1 MLDPYVWLSAG
12 LFKNEYSK
20 VSGARQATTTGVDR
34 KLRIVPGFVVELV
47 RITIDNTEE
56 GEECRLLM

>member
-12 LFKNEYSK
+12 LFKNEYIK

-34 KLRIVPGFVVELV
+34 KLRIVSGFVVELV